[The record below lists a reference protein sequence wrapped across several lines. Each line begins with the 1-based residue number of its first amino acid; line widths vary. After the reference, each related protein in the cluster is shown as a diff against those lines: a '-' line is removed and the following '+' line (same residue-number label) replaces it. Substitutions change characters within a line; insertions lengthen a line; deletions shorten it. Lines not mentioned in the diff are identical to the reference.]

1 MTYWKYF
8 AKYEILFL
16 EPYIEFVRKFQVK
29 QAIELINGQDYA
41 GALAILEKLIKLDP
55 KNSIALGEAGFCLGQ
70 TGNFAKAKEKLE
82 LAVGINPADGWIW
95 QYYGYILY
103 KLGMLTASIS
113 ALKES
118 IKYNIGDFALTHQL
132 AFLYYQNKD
141 YENALNTINKAQELF
156 DNSACQNLRELMNL
170 KAMII
175 ENINKDQAIQE
186 YLALIELDGTNP
198 VYYDRLSILEAED
211 YISSENLL
219 ILDNNDSKYNTATQ
233 MLRHGH
239 IDNAIESYNKIIVKS
254 ICCYPAYLGIS
265 QALYEKKFGIKKLRK
280 IPSLEGINKFIKN
293 YYQLNENEKNI
304 LNASISPLKNFLHK
318 LEEKGVC
325 FTIVPIETKL
335 VEYPQNRHLADKIY
349 LKSLPYST
357 LRGIGGEHAFVGVER
372 LRDFLWSVTY
382 KEKFIPA
389 CIAHEYAH
397 QVWCLLDKSTLKQVK
412 DLYKEAKLTDNFI
425 SNYSKASVEE
435 YFAEYYAYFAR
446 LIAYEEEIF
455 RDDPMIKIFISL
467 QKYEI

>member
-1 MTYWKYF
+1 M
-8 AKYEILFL
+8 
-16 EPYIEFVRKFQVK
+16 
-29 QAIELINGQDYA
+29 
-41 GALAILEKLIKLDP
+41 
-55 KNSIALGEAGFCLGQ
+55 
-70 TGNFAKAKEKLE
+70 
-82 LAVGINPADGWIW
+82 
-95 QYYGYILY
+95 
-103 KLGMLTASIS
+103 
-113 ALKES
+113 
-118 IKYNIGDFALTHQL
+118 
-132 AFLYYQNKD
+132 
-141 YENALNTINKAQELF
+141 
-156 DNSACQNLRELMNL
+156 
-170 KAMII
+170 
-175 ENINKDQAIQE
+175 
-186 YLALIELDGTNP
+186 
-198 VYYDRLSILEAED
+198 
-211 YISSENLL
+211 
-219 ILDNNDSKYNTATQ
+219 
-233 MLRHGH
+233 
-239 IDNAIESYNKIIVKS
+239 
-254 ICCYPAYLGIS
+254 
-265 QALYEKKFGIKKLRK
+265 
-280 IPSLEGINKFIKN
+280 
-293 YYQLNENEKNI
+293 
-304 LNASISPLKNFLHK
+304 KNFLHK